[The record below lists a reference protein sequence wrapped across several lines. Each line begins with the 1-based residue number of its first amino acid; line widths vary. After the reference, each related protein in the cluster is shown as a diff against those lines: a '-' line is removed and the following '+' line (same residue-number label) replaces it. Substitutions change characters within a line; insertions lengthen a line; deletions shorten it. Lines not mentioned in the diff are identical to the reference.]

1 MPRKTKKYSTKELK
15 PWTLVNRDKKKKKNT
30 EKEMEDKEP
39 GGH

>member
-1 MPRKTKKYSTKELK
+1 MPCKTKKYTTKELK
-15 PWTLVNRDKKKKKNT
+15 PWTLVNRDKKKNT